1 MMSINNCKAI
11 NNQTGETNQLDVMR
25 VAIDLLPAKVPG
37 RELDAVVGELAQI
50 DPVGGGDGKTK
61 IRLA

>member
-11 NNQTGETNQLDVMR
+11 NNQTGETNKLDVMR

-37 RELDAVVGELAQI
+37 RELGELAQI